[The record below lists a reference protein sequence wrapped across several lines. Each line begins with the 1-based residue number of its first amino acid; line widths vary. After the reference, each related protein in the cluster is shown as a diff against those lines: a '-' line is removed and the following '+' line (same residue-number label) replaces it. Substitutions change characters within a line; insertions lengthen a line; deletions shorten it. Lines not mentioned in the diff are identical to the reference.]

1 MTAPVAKLIA
11 TGCHPPPESL
21 KHCPQGLLP
30 TVTDSRSRLVA
41 VTANNLRSYQPL
53 ANRASQPFSVM
64 PKTGTIPASEEP

>member
-1 MTAPVAKLIA
+1 MTDRRSRLLAGAV
-11 TGCHPPPESL
+11 GD
-21 KHCPQGLLP
+21 GLG
-30 TVTDSRSRLVA
+30 VTDSRSRLVA